1 MEVGGHPV
9 RPAQV
14 VGREFDVV
22 VGGEAWAVGVD
33 VQ

>member
-1 MEVGGHPV
+1 MGGGGHPV

-14 VGREFDVV
+14 VGREFSVV
-22 VGGEAWAVGVD
+22 VGGEGEAVGVE